1 MLQRYPREGE
11 MLRRL
16 LIGGASVM
24 LGLVA
29 GLLLIEGAV
38 RTFGLFRFPNETF
51 VQPHPELGWSHI
63 PNKEGY
69 WHIGEDRVFVRI
81 NSKGLR
87 DRELSYEKR
96 PNTFRILVLGDS
108 FVEGMQVPL
117 EETFAKRLESKLN
130 ESGMTFEVINA
141 GFAGVGTDYGLL
153 FLRKEGYKYHPDL
166 VLLGFFA
173 GNDVQDNF
181 RSREILRHG
190 QTGLAYEKRGIM
202 VTLRQ
207 FLAAHSCAYNYLG
220 LALPTWTPQ
229 FGKILMNLGLL
240 SAQPAGDPGT
250 EAARPWLVFAKSYP
264 ADLKEAWAVT
274 HFLMSALAEE
284 AEVHGSELAVF
295 SIPSRE
301 QVYSHLWEG
310 LISRPTFKQIEW
322 DLEKP
327 DRILLGLTHECG
339 IPFFSLLPAFREKAK
354 TDRLYYGE
362 DGHWNSKGNQ
372 LAAELV
378 FDWLVQ
384 EALVPWPTELLKDDP
399 RKAPCKGAA
408 TRSLLHNLGKSETR
422 LCKGLTKGQSSIQ
435 ESLVGAITAFER

>member
-1 MLQRYPREGE
+1 MLKG
-11 MLRRL
+11 L
-16 LIGGASVM
+16 LIGGASVI

-29 GLLLIEGAV
+29 GLFLIEGVV
-38 RTFGLFRFPNETF
+38 RTFGLFRFPDENF

-63 PNKEGY
+63 PSKEGY
-69 WHIGEDRVFVRI
+69 WQIGENRVFVRI

-87 DRELSYEKR
+87 DKELSYEKR

-117 EETFAKRLESKLN
+117 EETFAKRLEAKLN
-130 ESGMTFEVINA
+130 ESGLTFEVINA

-153 FLRKEGYKYHPDL
+153 FMRKEGRKYDPDL

-181 RSREILRHG
+181 RSREILQHG
-190 QTGLAYEKRGIM
+190 ERGLAYEKRGVI
-202 VTLRQ
+202 VRLRQ

-240 SAQPAGDPGT
+240 SAQPAADPGT

-264 ADLKEAWAVT
+264 ADLEEAWAVT
-274 HFLMSALAEE
+274 RFLMSALARE
-284 AEVHGSELAVF
+284 AEGHGSDLAVF

-301 QVYSHLWEG
+301 QVYGDLWEG
-310 LISRPTFKQIEW
+310 LISRPAFKEIKW

-327 DRILLGLTHECG
+327 DRILLALTHECG
-339 IPFFSLLPAFREKAK
+339 IPFFRLLPAFMENAE

-362 DGHWNSKGNQ
+362 DGHWNVEGNR

-378 FDWLVQ
+378 FDWLVG
-384 EALVPWPTELLKDDP
+384 EELVPWPAEPLKYAT
-399 RKAPCKGAA
+399 KASSAGIA
-408 TRSLLHNLGKSETR
+408 TGEYSM
-422 LCKGLTKGQSSIQ
+422 Q
-435 ESLVGAITAFER
+435 EFSVGAITAFER

>member
-1 MLQRYPREGE
+1 

-16 LIGGASVM
+16 LIGGASVI

-29 GLLLIEGAV
+29 GLFLIEGVV
-38 RTFGLFRFPNETF
+38 RIFGLFRFPNETF
-51 VQPHPELGWSHI
+51 IQPDQELGWSHI

-69 WHIGEDRVFVRI
+69 WQIGEDRVLVRI

-117 EETFAKRLESKLN
+117 EATFAKRLEIKLT
-130 ESGMTFEVINA
+130 ESGMIFEVINA

-181 RSREILRHG
+181 RSREILQHG
-190 QTGLAYEKRGIM
+190 EKGLFYEKRGVIAR
-202 VTLRQ
+202 LRK

-220 LALPTWTPQ
+220 LGLATWTPQ
-229 FGKILMNLGLL
+229 FGKVLMNLGLL
-240 SAQPAGDPGT
+240 SAQPAADPGT

-264 ADLKEAWAVT
+264 ADLEEAWAVT
-274 HFLMSALAEE
+274 GFLISKLAKE
-284 AEVHGSELAVF
+284 AEVHGSRLAVF

-301 QVYSHLWEG
+301 QVYSHFWER
-310 LISRPTFKQIEW
+310 LISQPPFKGIEW

-327 DRILLGLTHECG
+327 DRILLSLTHEYG
-339 IPFFSLLPAFREKAK
+339 IPFFSPLPSFRQGAK
-354 TDRLYYGE
+354 TKRVYYGV
-362 DGHWNSKGNQ
+362 DGHWNSNGND
-372 LAAELV
+372 LAAGLV

-384 EALVPWPTELLKDDP
+384 EALVPWPAEAPMHDA
-399 RKAPCKGAA
+399 RK
-408 TRSLLHNLGKSETR
+408 RSG
-422 LCKGLTKGQSSIQ
+422 KGLTKGQSSIQ
-435 ESLVGAITAFER
+435 ESLVGTITAFER